1 VNPTASP
8 FGRNRGDIHWVIQG
22 ICANTDHSDYA
33 PLASTNHGLNF
44 SNGLNS
50 LHRTGGNMF
59 RSVSLILLAF
69 VISMPERT
77 DAASVDQDFYRG
89 KNVRIIVG
97 FAAGGGFDAYA
108 RVIAR
113 HMGRHIA
120 GNPSII
126 VDNMTGAGS
135 RVAANFLFKAPADG
149 LIIGNFIGSLVL
161 QQIMGDKGIEFDSRR
176 FEWLGAP
183 VQDENVCALTKAS
196 GINSLD
202 DWFAA
207 KKPVKLGGEAPG
219 ANDSDTPRVLKAAL
233 GLPIQL
239 IEGFKGTSNIR
250 VAAEAG
256 EVDGGCW
263 TWASIRTTWAGGL
276 ESGMV
281 KAIIQVNAKKAD
293 DIPNVPNAIDHAKTA
308 EARVLIDSGI
318 HAPSAILRAYALPP
332 GTPKSRA
339 DLLRGAFN
347 ATMKDPEFL
356 AEMKKS
362 KLEINPLSGAEV
374 DGIVKKLFQMD
385 TKNVAKIRDVLV
397 PKN

>member
-1 VNPTASP
+1 MLRLVGVLLSLLIVVFTAS
-8 FGRNRGDIHWVIQG
+8 RTQG
-22 ICANTDHSDYA
+22 
-33 PLASTNHGLNF
+33 ASTDEN
-44 SNGLNS
+44 
-50 LHRTGGNMF
+50 
-59 RSVSLILLAF
+59 
-69 VISMPERT
+69 
-77 DAASVDQDFYRG
+77 FYRG
-89 KNVRIIVG
+89 KTIRIIVG

-113 HMGRHIA
+113 HMGRHIP

-149 LIIGNFIGSLVL
+149 LVIGNFIGSLVL
-161 QQIMGDKGIEFDSRR
+161 QQIMGDKGIEFDGRK

-219 ANDSDTPRVLKAAL
+219 ANDSDVPRVLKAAL
-233 GLPIQL
+233 GLPLQL
-239 IEGFKGTSNIR
+239 IEGFKGTANIR

-256 EVDGGCW
+256 EIDGGCW
-263 TWASIRTTWAGGL
+263 TWASIRTTWANGL

-281 KAIIQVNAKKAD
+281 RAIIQINSKKAE
-293 DIPNVPNAIDHAKTA
+293 DIPNVPNAIDFAKTPD
-308 EARVLIDSGI
+308 ARILVESGI

-332 GTPKSRA
+332 STPKSRV
-339 DLLRGAFN
+339 DLLRGAFTT
-347 ATMKDPEFL
+347 TMKDPDFL

-362 KLEINPLSGAEV
+362 KLEINPLSGADV
-374 DGIVKKLFQMD
+374 DAIVKKLFQMD
-385 TKNVAKIRDVLV
+385 AQNIGKIREILV

>member
-1 VNPTASP
+1 MIKAAGLALIVLLTIHS
-8 FGRNRGDIHWVIQG
+8 NRAH
-22 ICANTDHSDYA
+22 
-33 PLASTNHGLNF
+33 
-44 SNGLNS
+44 
-50 LHRTGGNMF
+50 
-59 RSVSLILLAF
+59 
-69 VISMPERT
+69 
-77 DAASVDQDFYRG
+77 AASGDQDFYRG
-89 KNVRIIVG
+89 KTVRIIVG

-113 HMGRHIA
+113 NMGRHIP

-135 RVAANFLFKAPADG
+135 RVAANFLFKAPSDG
-149 LIIGNFIGSLVL
+149 LVIGNFIGSLVL
-161 QQIMGDKGIEFDSRR
+161 QQIMGDKGIEFDGRK

-196 GINSLD
+196 GINSID

-219 ANDSDTPRVLKAAL
+219 ANDSDVPRVLKAAL
-233 GLPIQL
+233 GLPVQL
-239 IEGFKGTSNIR
+239 IEGFKGTANIR
-250 VAAEAG
+250 IAAEAG

-263 TWASIRTTWAGGL
+263 TWASIRTTWANGL

-281 KAIIQVNAKKAD
+281 TAIVQINAKKAD
-293 DIPNVPNAIDHAKTA
+293 DIPNVPNAIDLAKTP

-332 GTPKSRA
+332 GTAKNRV
-339 DLLRGAFN
+339 DLLRSAFQ
-347 ATMKDPEFL
+347 ATMKDPEFV

-362 KLEINPLSGAEV
+362 KLEVNPLSGAEV
-374 DGIVKKLFQMD
+374 DAIVKKLFQMD
-385 TKNVAKIRDVLV
+385 AKNVTKIRDVLV

>member
-1 VNPTASP
+1 MLKSVAFFWLIFISLP
-8 FGRNRGDIHWVIQG
+8 
-22 ICANTDHSDYA
+22 HSA
-33 PLASTNHGLNF
+33 RA
-44 SNGLNS
+44 
-50 LHRTGGNMF
+50 
-59 RSVSLILLAF
+59 AAA
-69 VISMPERT
+69 
-77 DAASVDQDFYRG
+77 DADFYRG
-89 KNVRIIVG
+89 KTIRIIVG
-97 FAAGGGFDAYA
+97 FSAGGGFDAYA
-108 RVIAR
+108 RVISR
-113 HMGRHIA
+113 HMGRYIA

-135 RVAANFLFKAPADG
+135 RVAANSLFKAQPDG
-149 LIIGNFIGSLVL
+149 LVIGNFIGSLML
-161 QQIMGDKGIEFDSRR
+161 QQIMGDKGIEFDGRK

-196 GINSLD
+196 GIHSLD

-219 ANDSDTPRVLKAAL
+219 ANDSDIPRVLKAAL

-250 VAAEAG
+250 LAAESG

-263 TWASIRTTWAGGL
+263 TWASIRTTWATGL
-276 ESGMV
+276 ESGNV
-281 KAIIQVNAKKAD
+281 KAIIQINSKKAD
-293 DIPNVPNAIDHAKTA
+293 DIPNVPNAIDYAKTA
-308 EARVLIDSGI
+308 DARLLIDSGI

-332 GTPKSRA
+332 GTPKSRV

-347 ATMKDPEFL
+347 ATMKDPEFI

-362 KLEINPLSGAEV
+362 KFEINPLTGAEM
-374 DGIVKKLFQMD
+374 DAIVRQLFQMD
-385 TKNVAKIRDVLV
+385 AKNVAKIRDVLV

>member
-1 VNPTASP
+1 MGGFMAKIAGLFLMLLLVGA
-8 FGRNRGDIHWVIQG
+8 
-22 ICANTDHSDYA
+22 ANTN
-33 PLASTNHGLNF
+33 TQ
-44 SNGLNS
+44 
-50 LHRTGGNMF
+50 
-59 RSVSLILLAF
+59 
-69 VISMPERT
+69 
-77 DAASVDQDFYRG
+77 AASAEQSFYKG
-89 KNVRIIVG
+89 KTIRIIVG

-108 RVIAR
+108 RAIAR
-113 HMGRHIA
+113 NLSRHIP
-120 GNPSII
+120 GNPAII

-135 RVAANFLFKAPADG
+135 RIAANYVYKAPPDG

-161 QQIMGDKGIEFDSRR
+161 QQVMGDKGIEFDARK

-183 VQDENVCALTKAS
+183 VQDETVCALTKAS
-196 GINSLD
+196 GINSLE

-219 ANDSDTPRVLKAAL
+219 ANDSDVPRVLRAAL

-250 VAAEAG
+250 IAAEAG

-263 TWASIRTTWAGGL
+263 TWASIRTTWASGL

-281 KAIIQVNAKKAD
+281 KAIVQVNQKKAD
-293 DIPNVPNAIDHAKTA
+293 DIPQVPNAIDFAKTPD
-308 EARVLIDSGI
+308 ARLLIESGI

-332 GTPKSRA
+332 GTPKGRV
-339 DLLRGAFN
+339 DLLRNAFN
-347 ATMKDPEFL
+347 ATMKDTEFL

-362 KLEINPLSGAEV
+362 KLEINALTGAEV
-374 DGIVKKLFQMD
+374 DGFVKKLFQMD
-385 TKNVAKIRDVLV
+385 AKNVAKIRDVLV

>member
-1 VNPTASP
+1 MLKII
-8 FGRNRGDIHWVIQG
+8 R
-22 ICANTDHSDYA
+22 
-33 PLASTNHGLNF
+33 L
-44 SNGLNS
+44 
-50 LHRTGGNMF
+50 
-59 RSVSLILLAF
+59 LILSLL
-69 VISMPERT
+69 V
-77 DAASVDQDFYRG
+77 AAPHSAHAAAVDSDFYRG
-89 KNVRIIVG
+89 KTIRFIVG
-97 FAAGGGFDAYA
+97 FAAGGGFDAYS
-108 RVIAR
+108 RVISR
-113 HMGRHIA
+113 HMGRHIP

-135 RVAANFLFKAPADG
+135 RVAANFLFKATPDG
-149 LIIGNFIGSLVL
+149 LVVGNFIGSLIL
-161 QQIMGDKGIEFDSRR
+161 QQILGDKGIEFDGRR

-207 KKPVKLGGEAPG
+207 KRPIKLGGEAPG
-219 ANDSDTPRVLKAAL
+219 ANDSDVPRALKAAL

-239 IEGFKGTSNIR
+239 IEGFKGTANIR

-263 TWASIRTTWAGGL
+263 TWASIRTTWANGL

-281 KAIIQVNAKKAD
+281 KAIIQVNQKKAA
-293 DIPNVPNAIDHAKTA
+293 DIPNVPNAIDFAKTA
-308 EARVLIDSGI
+308 DARTLIDSGI

-332 GTPKSRA
+332 GTPKGRV
-339 DLLRGAFN
+339 DVLRSAFN
-347 ATMKDPEFL
+347 STMKDPEFL

-362 KLEINPLSGAEV
+362 KLEINALTGGEM
-374 DGIVKKLFQMD
+374 DNIVKKLFQMD
-385 TKNVAKIRDVLV
+385 PKSVAKIRDVLV

>member
-1 VNPTASP
+1 MLKL
-8 FGRNRGDIHWVIQG
+8 I
-22 ICANTDHSDYA
+22 
-33 PLASTNHGLNF
+33 GLLTI
-44 SNGLNS
+44 S
-50 LHRTGGNMF
+50 
-59 RSVSLILLAF
+59 AF
-69 VISMPERT
+69 LVGTPHDAR
-77 DAASVDQDFYRG
+77 AASADQDFYRG
-89 KNVRIIVG
+89 KTIRIIVG
-97 FAAGGGFDAYA
+97 FSAGGGFDAYA
-108 RVIAR
+108 RVIGR
-113 HMGRHIA
+113 HMGRHIPGA
-120 GNPSII
+120 PSII

-149 LIIGNFIGSLVL
+149 LVIGNFIGSLVL
-161 QQIMGDKGIEFDSRR
+161 QQIMGDKGIEFDGRK

-196 GINSLD
+196 GIHSLD

-219 ANDSDTPRVLKAAL
+219 ANDSDIPRTLKAAL

-250 VAAEAG
+250 IAAEGG

-263 TWASIRTTWAGGL
+263 TWASIRTTWANGL

-281 KAIIQVNAKKAD
+281 KAIVQINSKKAG
-293 DIPNVPNAIDHAKTA
+293 DIPNVPNAIDYAKTPD
-308 EARVLIDSGI
+308 ARALIESGI

-332 GTPKSRA
+332 GTPKNRVNG
-339 DLLRGAFN
+339 LRSAFN
-347 ATMKDPEFL
+347 ATMKDAEFL

-362 KLEINPLSGAEV
+362 KLEVNALNGAEV
-374 DGIVKKLFQMD
+374 DAIVRKLFQMD
-385 TKNVAKIRDVLV
+385 AKNVAKIRDVLV

>member
-1 VNPTASP
+1 MIKATV
-8 FGRNRGDIHWVIQG
+8 
-22 ICANTDHSDYA
+22 
-33 PLASTNHGLNF
+33 LALI
-44 SNGLNS
+44 
-50 LHRTGGNMF
+50 
-59 RSVSLILLAF
+59 ILLTVSSGAH
-69 VISMPERT
+69 
-77 DAASVDQDFYRG
+77 AASADQDFYRG
-89 KNVRIIVG
+89 RTVRIIVG

-113 HMGRHIA
+113 NMGRHIP

-135 RVAANFLFKAPADG
+135 RVAANFLFKAPSDG
-149 LIIGNFIGSLVL
+149 LVIGNFIGSLVL
-161 QQIMGDKGIEFDSRR
+161 QQIMGDKGIEFDGRK

-196 GINSLD
+196 GINSID

-219 ANDSDTPRVLKAAL
+219 ANDSDVPRVLKAAL
-233 GLPIQL
+233 GLPVQL
-239 IEGFKGTSNIR
+239 IEGFKGTANIR
-250 VAAEAG
+250 IAAEAG

-263 TWASIRTTWAGGL
+263 TWASIRTTWANGL

-281 KAIIQVNAKKAD
+281 KAIVQINAKKAD
-293 DIPNVPNAIDHAKTA
+293 DIPNVPNAIDLAKTP

-332 GTPKSRA
+332 GTSKSRVE
-339 DLLRGAFN
+339 LLRSAFN
-347 ATMKDPEFL
+347 STMKDPEFL

-385 TKNVAKIRDVLV
+385 AKNVVKIRDVLV

>member
-1 VNPTASP
+1 MPATM
-8 FGRNRGDIHWVIQG
+8 R
-22 ICANTDHSDYA
+22 
-33 PLASTNHGLNF
+33 LL
-44 SNGLNS
+44 L
-50 LHRTGGNMF
+50 
-59 RSVSLILLAF
+59 LLAF
-69 VISMPERT
+69 IFAPVRVQ
-77 DAASVDQDFYRG
+77 AAAADQDFYRG
-89 KNVRIIVG
+89 KTIRIAVG

-108 RVIAR
+108 RIIAR
-113 HMGRHIA
+113 HMGRHIP
-120 GNPSII
+120 GNPAML

-135 RVAANFLFKAPADG
+135 RVAANYLFRAPADG
-149 LIIGNFIGSLVL
+149 LVIGNFIGSLVL
-161 QQIMGDKGIEFDSRR
+161 QQILGDKGIEFDGRR

-219 ANDSDTPRVLKAAL
+219 ANDSDVPRALKVAL

-256 EVDGGCW
+256 EIDGGCW
-263 TWASIRTTWAGGL
+263 TWASIRTTWANGL
-276 ESGMV
+276 ESGMA
-281 KAIIQVNAKKAD
+281 KAIIQINSKKAA
-293 DIPNVPNAIDHAKTA
+293 DIPNVPNAIDFAKTSD
-308 EARVLIDSGI
+308 ARVLIDLGI

-332 GTPKSRA
+332 GTPKNR
-339 DLLRGAFN
+339 LEVLRTAFN
-347 ATMKDPEFL
+347 ATMADSEFL

-362 KLEINPLSGAEV
+362 KLEINPLSGAEM
-374 DGIVKKLFQMD
+374 DGVVKKLFEMD
-385 TKNVAKIRDVLV
+385 AKSVAKIRDVLV

>member
-1 VNPTASP
+1 MIKAT
-8 FGRNRGDIHWVIQG
+8 G
-22 ICANTDHSDYA
+22 
-33 PLASTNHGLNF
+33 LALI
-44 SNGLNS
+44 
-50 LHRTGGNMF
+50 
-59 RSVSLILLAF
+59 ILLTFSSGAH
-69 VISMPERT
+69 
-77 DAASVDQDFYRG
+77 AASADQDFYRG
-89 KNVRIIVG
+89 RTVRIIVG

-108 RVIAR
+108 RVISR
-113 HMGRHIA
+113 NMGRHIP

-126 VDNMTGAGS
+126 VDNMTGAVS

-149 LIIGNFIGSLVL
+149 LVVGNFIGSLVL
-161 QQIMGDKGIEFDSRR
+161 QQIMGDKGIEFDGRK

-196 GINSLD
+196 GINSID

-219 ANDSDTPRVLKAAL
+219 ANDSDVPRVLKAAL
-233 GLPIQL
+233 GLPVQL
-239 IEGFKGTSNIR
+239 IEGFKGTANIR
-250 VAAEAG
+250 IAAEAG

-263 TWASIRTTWAGGL
+263 TWASIRTTWANGL

-281 KAIIQVNAKKAD
+281 KAIVQINAKKAD
-293 DIPNVPNAIDHAKTA
+293 DIPNVPNAIDLAKTP

-332 GTPKSRA
+332 GTPKNRVE
-339 DLLRGAFN
+339 LLRSAFS
-347 ATMKDPEFL
+347 ATMKDPEFVT
-356 AEMKKS
+356 EMKKS
-362 KLEINPLSGAEV
+362 KLEVNPLSGAEV

-385 TKNVAKIRDVLV
+385 AKNIAKIRDVLV